1 MSNIK
6 LTSNLNKQILVRV
19 VQAFESEDFPLS
31 AYRIPFEMRPKHSD
45 PLYRCCIHKERAVIR
60 ERVIAALGFSIADDN
75 HEKTLSAY
83 AEEAMERTELDSEVL
98 TTVDTAC
105 KGCVPVRI
113 HVTDMCQ
120 GCVAQSCVNSCKFGA
135 ISVENGKALIDADKC
150 KNCGKCISACSYSA
164 ITKLRVPCEE
174 VCPVK
179 AISKNELGVVEIDY
193 ERCISCGA
201 CVSACPFGAVHE
213 RSSLIDILKAIRS
226 GTPVVGIL
234 APALEGQ
241 FPESVTK
248 LASALIRAGFSHI
261 VEAAEGADMTTV
273 NEAAEFQERMEEGEP
288 FMTTSCCAAYRELVS
303 KLVPEL
309 KGYVSDTP
317 TPMHYTAEIAK
328 ERYPDCITV
337 FIGPCVAKRKEG
349 LSDPYV
355 DYVMSIEEM
364 GAMLVAKH
372 IEISEC
378 EEYEFAAS
386 SSAEAREFAITGGV
400 SRAVE
405 AAIPDKGIKP
415 QPFCIDGLDRKSM
428 ALLKSF
434 ALKGACPQ
442 GSLIE
447 VMACQGGCVAGSSIL
462 NTPKSATAKVKAY
475 AAEGE
480 PITGKPQPVSV

>member
-6 LTSNLNKQILVRV
+6 LTSNLNKQILVKI
-19 VQAFESEDFPLS
+19 VQAFESENFPQS
-31 AYRIPFEMRPKHSD
+31 AYRIPYEMRPKHSEA
-45 PLYRCCIHKERAVIR
+45 LYRCCIHKERAAIR
-60 ERVIAALGFSIADDN
+60 ERVIAGLGFSIADDN
-75 HEKTLSAY
+75 HEKPLSLY
-83 AEEAMERTELDSEVL
+83 AEEAMERTELGNEVL

-113 HVTDMCQ
+113 HVTDLCQ

-135 ISVENGKALIDADKC
+135 IKVENGKAVINNELC

-193 ERCISCGA
+193 ERCISCGS

-213 RSSLIDILKAIRS
+213 RSSLIDILKAIR
-226 GTPVVGIL
+226 TEIPVVGLI

-248 LASALIRAGFSHI
+248 LASALTRAGFSHI
-261 VEAAEGADMTTV
+261 VEAAEGADMTTM
-273 NEAAEFQERMEEGEP
+273 NEAAEFQERIEEDEP

-309 KGYVSDTP
+309 SKYVSDTP
-317 TPMHYTAEIAK
+317 TPMHYTAKIAR
-328 ERYPDCITV
+328 ERFPGCITV

-378 EEYEFAAS
+378 EDYEFS
-386 SSAEAREFAITGGV
+386 VPSSAEAREFAITGGV

-405 AAIPDKGIKP
+405 AAVPENGIQPKP
-415 QPFCIDGLDRKSM
+415 YCVDGLDRKSM

-434 ALKGACPQ
+434 ALKGTCPQ
-442 GSLIE
+442 GNLVE
-447 VMACQGGCVAGSSIL
+447 VMACRGGCVAGSSIL
-462 NTPKSATAKVKAY
+462 NTPQSATAKVKAY
-475 AAEGE
+475 AAEAE
-480 PITGKPQPVSV
+480 PIGSQSQPVCV